1 MKKQL
6 LRKRESRLGGVCG
19 GLGEYFNVD
28 KTIFR
33 ALFLVGIFT
42 PLPAIFTYLLLWIII
57 PKESKY

>member
-19 GLGEYFNVD
+19 GLGEYFD
-28 KTIFR
+28 IDETIFR
-33 ALFLVGIFT
+33 VLFLVGIFS
-42 PLPAIFTYLLLWIII
+42 PLPAIFTYLLLWIVI

>member
-19 GLGEYFNVD
+19 GLGEYFNID
-28 KTIFR
+28 ETIFR
-33 ALFLVGIFT
+33 VLFLVGIFS